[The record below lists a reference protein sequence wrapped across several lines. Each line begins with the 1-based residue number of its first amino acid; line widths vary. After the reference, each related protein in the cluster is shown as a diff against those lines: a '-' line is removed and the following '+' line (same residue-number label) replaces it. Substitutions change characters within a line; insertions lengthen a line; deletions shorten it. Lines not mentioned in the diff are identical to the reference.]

1 MRADPAVC
9 AFLNGGPWDGKTTI
23 LPPRR
28 MIYGLPHVKG
38 YYEARIDASSQLVAH
53 DLEYT
58 EFDWVEAP

>member
-1 MRADPAVC
+1 
-9 AFLNGGPWDGKTTI
+9 
-23 LPPRR
+23 